1 MRAVRVSLVMGLI
14 LILVIAIGALQ
25 ASATPGLI
33 NLGSRP
39 QATSA
44 TVGVKVGSVY
54 SPTSGPSTFKL
65 NIDLEGGTNIG
76 AFEYDLDYGTGI
88 VTATTATTATW
99 LTSTAREGIKLGP
112 IWPGTSKVA
121 FGEATCGQ
129 TGCSDPNTPIPNPV
143 PPPASGPNGNGT
155 LSSVAFNVIGR
166 GVVPMTLSNV
176 QVTDIDAVTQTVVIT
191 GANIGVFTY
200 TVVPGVGAG
209 TKYNSAAIATVQ
221 PGITNAD
228 SMRTYLESQL
238 GANTVVALLKW
249 NAALQTYVVRQKVGA
264 SWIGSNFSLLTGDSV
279 LYKVNSST
287 SKNEALFVGD
297 APSPDVTFPI
307 VAGTSSTTCKY
318 NEISLPLN
326 KGSITTAQQLADDP
340 AWLGSVRKLLRW
352 NPSLQTFEVRQKV
365 GVSWIGSNFA
375 VRIGDPVLVCV
386 NDAAPA
392 QWP

>member
-44 TVGVKVGSVY
+44 TVGVKVGSVH
-54 SPTSGPSTFKL
+54 SPTSGPTTFEL
-65 NIDLEGGTNIG
+65 NVDLEGGTNIG

-88 VTATTATTATW
+88 VTATTATTGTW
-99 LTSTAREGIKLGP
+99 LASTAREGIKLGP
-112 IWPGTSKVA
+112 IWPGTSKIA

-200 TVVPGVGAG
+200 TVVPGVGSG
-209 TKYNSAAIATVQ
+209 TKVSAGAVSVVE

-228 SMRTYLESQL
+228 SLWTYLENQL
-238 GANTVVALLKW
+238 GANSIQAILKW
-249 NAALQTYVVRQKVGA
+249 NATNQAFDIRQK
-264 SWIGSNFSLLTGDSV
+264 IGPIKTGPIFNVVS
-279 LYKVNSST
+279 
-287 SKNEALFVGD
+287 GD
-297 APSPDVTFPI
+297 AVLFK
-307 VAGTSSTTCKY
+307 VTSSTAKSEVLLVGLAPDPAVSFLVQPGASPTTCRY
-318 NEISLPLN
+318 NSLSLPLN
-326 KGSITTAQQLADDP
+326 KGTITTAQQLADDP
-340 AWLGSVRKLLRW
+340 GWGGSVLKVLRW
-352 NPSLQTFEVRQKV
+352 NPTIQAFDIRQKL
-365 GVSWIGSNFA
+365 GPIWTGPNFA
-375 VRIGDPVLVCV
+375 VRIGDPLLVCV
-386 NDAAPA
+386 NNAAPA